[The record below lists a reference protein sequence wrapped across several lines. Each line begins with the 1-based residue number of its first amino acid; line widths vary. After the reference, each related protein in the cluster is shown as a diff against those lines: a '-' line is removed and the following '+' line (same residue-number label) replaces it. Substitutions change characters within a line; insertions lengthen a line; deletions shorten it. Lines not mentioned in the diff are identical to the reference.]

1 MFPENNGIAAQV
13 AELRAHRF
21 ENLFGG

>member
-13 AELRAHRF
+13 AELRARRL